1 MRRYWRLGPRH
12 DGGGFPNWATPMV
25 YVAVVSVFAFVLPRI
40 ERSYLASLTIDVS
53 PVELPAPGSS

>member
-1 MRRYWRLGPRH
+1 MKRYRHLGPRH

-25 YVAVVSVFAFVLPRI
+25 YVAVVSVFAFVLPRL